1 MKTRLSF
8 VLMLALVWSAGYGRG
23 LPKPSARV
31 GQVRFRATLLR
42 ETVRVGEPLL
52 ITCVLKNP
60 TADTQYIP
68 ATMPIQTFDLGSAH
82 YSLLDSQG
90 RPFWQKAYQAID
102 GTMLSSRCVSV
113 APGDSIYWHDLVS
126 LDHYYVADTGPS
138 KWFTQSPGSYRLVVA
153 VSLPEYAA
161 GDPFPKRGF
170 SFADTLPFSMVLDSV
185 LSSRIKPYSEVL
197 SHGLWSLFFTARQP
211 MDSFVMLLTPRPV
224 EFDVTYPYLEY
235 LIPHALSLS
244 RGKSPEAIPEAKHFI
259 ETHKGHPL
267 SEEMA
272 FDMLAFLRRLDLRA
286 SQDSLAQVLLRTYP
300 RNTRVLE
307 SRPPH

>member
-1 MKTRLSF
+1 MNRL
-8 VLMLALVWSAGYGRG
+8 LILAVMSSPGWASG
-23 LPKPSARV
+23 LPKPSAQP
-31 GQVRFRATLLR
+31 GQVRFTASLLKD
-42 ETVRVGEPLL
+42 TVRIGEPLL
-52 ITCVLKNP
+52 VTCVLKNP

-68 ATMPIQTFDLGSAH
+68 ATVPVQTFDLGSAH

-90 RPFWQKAYQAID
+90 RSFWQKAYQAID
-102 GTMLSSRCVSV
+102 GTILSSRCVPV
-113 APGDSIYWHDLVS
+113 APGDSVYWHDLVS
-126 LDHYYVADTGPS
+126 LDHYYVADTGPT
-138 KWFTQSPGSYRLVVA
+138 KWFTQSPGSFRLVVA

-197 SHGLWSLFFTARQP
+197 SHGLWSLFFTVRQP

-235 LIPHALSLS
+235 LIPHALSQVKGRS
-244 RGKSPEAIPEAKHFI
+244 SEAIPEARHFT
-259 ETHKGHPL
+259 ESHQGHPL

-272 FDMLAFLRRLDLRA
+272 FDMWEFLRRSGFRA
-286 SQDSLAQVLLRTYP
+286 SQDSLAQVLLKTYP
-300 RNTRVLE
+300 RNTRVRRLQQ
-307 SRPPH
+307 SPR